1 MKTKKRLSQKQMQF
15 FDAFGYL
22 YFPNLLDDKI
32 DTIIEEFEVIWKNSN
47 QNHDGTQRSVILPFA
62 DQSAYLSSLLDDPRI
77 HDIASSICGEEFNYT
92 SGDGNYYVGD
102 TRWHSDGYGARP
114 VLTIKIAFYLDKV
127 TASSGAL
134 RVIPGSHKKG
144 SYFAD
149 SLQNHLVGSKDN
161 PGDLFGLNGN
171 EIPAIPLET
180 NPGDVAVF
188 NHNIKHSS
196 WGGSNSR
203 RMFTINFTEKFRD
216 DQLDQLKNILGKE
229 ARFWIDRIHGEPMV
243 NTASKERMVHLKQV
257 MENDT
262 HLAAITKQLKKTMS
276 EPARG

>member
-1 MKTKKRLSQKQMQF
+1 MKTKQRLSQKQMDF

-22 YFPNLLDDKI
+22 HFPNLLDDKI
-32 DTIIEEFEVIWKNSN
+32 DKIIGEFELIWKNSN
-47 QNHDGTQRSVILPFA
+47 QNHDGTKRSVILPFA
-62 DQSAYLSSLLDDPRI
+62 DQSEYLCSLLDDSRI

-102 TRWHSDGYGARP
+102 TRWHSDGYGTRP
-114 VLTIKIAFYLDKV
+114 VLTIKIAFYLDTV
-127 TASSGAL
+127 DASSGAL

-149 SLQNHLVGSKDN
+149 SLQNHLVGDKDT
-161 PGDLFGLNGN
+161 PSDLFGLNGH
-171 EIPAIPLET
+171 EIPAVALET

-188 NHNIKHSS
+188 NHDIKHSS
-196 WGGSNSR
+196 WGGSNAR
-203 RMFTINFTEKFRD
+203 RMFTMNFTEKFQD
-216 DQLDQLKNILGKE
+216 NQLEELRNILGKE
-229 ARFWIDRIHGEPMV
+229 ARFWIDRIHGKIMV
-243 NTASKERMVHLKQV
+243 DTASEERMIHLKQV

-262 HLAAITKQLKKTMS
+262 HLAELTKELKKTMT